1 MLVNA
6 NLEVTLGELHGSQA
20 LAILTKT
27 LAVSYASYLILWLVH
42 ALFLSNL
49 RKVPGPFLA
58 KLTGL
63 WEVKKVVTGNI
74 HGIMIDL
81 HKIYGPIV
89 QIAPNRYDFNTPE
102 AVKTIYRIGNAF
114 TKSRYYEPFGTPD
127 FHNLM
132 NVLDNKD
139 HAALRKQIASLY
151 TMSALLSYEHSV
163 DAQTAILKEKMQ
175 NFANRG
181 DVVDLPQFLQFY
193 AFDVIGTITIG
204 KSMGMMES
212 NTDMYDTCR
221 ALDGMWHYIAVLGL
235 IPGIHLRYI
244 RLAKVLG
251 FTPPTK
257 ALDSFID
264 TQIQQYTEAMERK
277 GGVGD
282 DEDTFLARMLKLQ
295 EQGKATKKDTR
306 HCVTINIGA
315 GSDTTALG
323 LSSIVYYLYSNPRTL
338 NRLRKELDEFAEAG
352 ELSDPVGFQQAQKM
366 PYLQA
371 VIKEALRLHPGV
383 GTQLTRVVPKGG
395 VVIEGQFFP
404 EGAEVG
410 VNGWALYYNQDVF
423 GEYAANFRPERWLQP
438 GEDVRIAASFA
449 FGAGP
454 RSCLGKNVSI
464 LEMSKAIPQIVKN
477 FDIEL
482 QQDESWKHECWFF
495 VKPEFKAQIK
505 LRVR

>member
-1 MLVNA
+1 MLVNSGFGI
-6 NLEVTLGELHGSQA
+6 TLAELHGSQA
-20 LAILTKT
+20 LAILVKIFV
-27 LAVSYASYLILWLVH
+27 AGYAFYIILWLVYI
-42 ALFLSNL
+42 LFLSNL

-58 KLTGL
+58 KLTRL
-63 WEVKKVVTGNI
+63 WEVKKVITGNI

-81 HKIYGPIV
+81 HKIHGPIV

-114 TKSRYYEPFGTPD
+114 TKSRYYEPFGDPS

-132 NVLDNKD
+132 NALDNKD

-151 TMSALLSYEHSV
+151 TMSALLSYEPLV
-163 DAQTAILKEKMQ
+163 DAQTTILKEKMEG
-175 NFANRG
+175 FANRG
-181 DVVDLPQFLQFY
+181 DVVDLPLFLQFY
-193 AFDVIGTITIG
+193 AFDVVATITIG

-212 NTDMYDTCR
+212 NTDMYDTCQV
-221 ALDGMWHYIAVLGL
+221 LDGMWHYIAVSGL

-244 RLAKVLG
+244 QLAKLLG
-251 FTPPTK
+251 LTPPTK
-257 ALDSFID
+257 ALDFFID
-264 TQIQQYTEAMERK
+264 TQIQHYTEAMERK

-315 GSDTTALG
+315 GSGTTAIG
-323 LSSIVYYLYSNPRTL
+323 LSSVIYHLYSNPHAL
-338 NRLRKELDEFAEAG
+338 NRLREELDEFVKAG
-352 ELSDPVGFQQAQKM
+352 ELSDPVGFQQTQKM

-371 VIKEALRLHPGV
+371 VTKEALRLHPGV

-423 GEYAANFRPERWLQP
+423 GDDAAKFRPERWLQP

-477 FDIEL
+477 FDIEI
-482 QQDESWKHECWFF
+482 QYESWKHESWFF